1 MESDHISPRE
11 ESSFDVER
19 VVQKLLK
26 EAPSLKDLTSEQLD
40 TIAKAVVLE
49 DLKDDLKHRRDLA
62 KVDLDTLKETFLTR
76 QKSAHVR
83 RAYRSALTLLT
94 V

>member
-1 MESDHISPRE
+1 MESGHIFPRE
-11 ESSFDVER
+11 ELSFDVER

-26 EAPSLKDLTSEQLD
+26 EAPSLKDLTPEQLD

-49 DLKDDLKHRRDLA
+49 DLKDESSRPGRG
-62 KVDLDTLKETFLTR
+62 
-76 QKSAHVR
+76 
-83 RAYRSALTLLT
+83 RSLYALGNLPYAAEECPHKTC